1 MAAKNSSR
9 KTEKKAPMIAQLTL
23 DFGPPLVVIPP
34 KTIAMT
40 TLRPTWH
47 KTVAEPN
54 LDPLLVQAKRKPQ
67 MPNPIPEIA
76 KEIRPAFIKSIPLNL
91 AAFLLEPMNLFLLP
105 TLV

>member
-40 TLRPTWH
+40 TLRPTWL

-54 LDPLLVQAKRKPQ
+54 LDPLLVRSQR
-67 MPNPIPEIA
+67 
-76 KEIRPAFIKSIPLNL
+76 RLDRLSSSRYR
-91 AAFLLEPMNLFLLP
+91 
-105 TLV
+105 